1 MTANSTAR
9 TLSVV
14 IPVYNSDAVLP
25 LLVERLKS
33 VLESQFESFEVIM
46 VDDGS
51 QSNAWQVVE
60 ELAASHA
67 WIQGVRLMRNFGQH
81 NALLCGVRMA
91 RHEIIVTMDDDL
103 QHRPE
108 EIVTLL
114 DKLDEGFD
122 VVYGCPIE
130 EQHGLFRNLASQAT
144 KIALQSA
151 MGADTA
157 RKVSAFR
164 AFRTQVRDAFAVY
177 PGPFVSLDVL
187 LTWGT
192 TRFDAVP
199 VPHDARIDGTSNYTI
214 RKLATHAMN
223 MVTGFSTVPLQIASM
238 IGFIFTVVGAGA
250 LVYVVGRYLIE
261 GTSVPG
267 FPFLASMIAIF
278 AGAQLFAIGII
289 GEYLARMHV
298 RSMERPAYT
307 VRTKTSSGEAQ
318 S

>member
-1 MTANSTAR
+1 MTANPSAR
-9 TLSVV
+9 ALSVV

-25 LLVERLKS
+25 KLVERLAP
-33 VLESQFESFEVIM
+33 VLAAHADAYEAIL

-51 QSNAWQVVE
+51 PSDTWAIVE
-60 ELAASHA
+60 GLARSHP
-67 WIQGVRLMRNFGQH
+67 WIQGVQLMRNYGQH
-81 NALLCGVRMA
+81 NALLCGVRLA
-91 RHEIIVTMDDDL
+91 RFDTIVTMDDDL

-108 EIVTLL
+108 EIPTLL
-114 DKLDEGFD
+114 DRLDDGFD

-144 KIALQSA
+144 KLALQGA

-177 PGPFVSLDVL
+177 PGPYVSLDVL

-192 TRFDAVP
+192 SRFDAVA
-199 VPHDARIDGTSNYTI
+199 VPHDERQGGTSNYTV
-214 RKLATHAMN
+214 RKLVTHALN
-223 MVTGFSTVPLQIASM
+223 MMTGFSTVPLQIASM
-238 IGFIFTVVGAGA
+238 IGFLFTLFGAA
-250 LVYVVGRYLIE
+250 SLVYVVGRYLLQ

-267 FPFLASMIAIF
+267 FPFLASLISIF
-278 AGAQLFAIGII
+278 AGAQLFALGII

-298 RSMERPAYT
+298 RSMERPAYA
-307 VRTKTSSGEAQ
+307 VRTTTPARDAA
-318 S
+318 

>member
-1 MTANSTAR
+1 MAPNPSAR

-14 IPVYNSDAVLP
+14 IPVFNSDAVLP
-25 LLVERLKS
+25 RLIEQLEP
-33 VLESQFESFEVIM
+33 VLAANFDAFEAIL

-51 QSNAWQVVE
+51 GSNAWQVVE
-60 ELAASHA
+60 DLAAQHE
-67 WIQGVRLMRNFGQH
+67 WIQGVQLMRNYGQH

-91 RHEIIVTMDDDL
+91 QHETIVTMDDDL
-103 QHRPE
+103 QHRPN
-108 EIVTLL
+108 EIPTLL
-114 DKLDEGFD
+114 AKLDEGFD
-122 VVYGCPIE
+122 VVYGCPID

-144 KIALQSA
+144 KLALQGA
-151 MGADTA
+151 MGAETA

-192 TRFDAVP
+192 SRFAAVP

-214 RKLATHAMN
+214 RKLITHALN
-223 MVTGFSTVPLQIASM
+223 MMTGFSTVPLQIASM
-238 IGFIFTVVGAGA
+238 IGFIFTLVGALA

-278 AGAQLFAIGII
+278 SGAQLFALGII

-298 RSMERPAYT
+298 RSMERPAYAI
-307 VRTKTSSGEAQ
+307 RTQTSPSD
-318 S
+318 SRP